1 MTADREYTTR
11 LEGETAKGWKRMLGA
26 QAPYRR
32 HIRRV
37 VEGRVLD
44 VGCGIGRNLHHLDGN
59 GVGVD
64 TNPHSVEVARREGLT
79 AHTADEF
86 ADSPDAL
93 PAGYDTMLLAHVLEH
108 MSPDEASSLLG
119 RYLPYLRPGG
129 RVVII
134 VPQEAGFRSDPTH
147 VHFLDLDDLTGIE
160 AGHGLVRETGYSFP
174 LPRAAGR
181 YFTHNETVSLSRLP
195 PG

>member
-1 MTADREYTTR
+1 MTADREYTSR
-11 LEGETAKGWKRMLGA
+11 LEDKTAKGWKRMLGA

-37 VEGRVLD
+37 VEGRALD
-44 VGCGIGRNLHHLDGN
+44 VGCGIGRNLAHLDGN

-64 TNPHSVEVARREGLT
+64 INPYSVEVARREGLT

-86 ADSPDAL
+86 ADSTDAQ
-93 PAGYDTMLLAHVLEH
+93 PAGYDTLLLAHVLEH

-119 RYLPYLRPGG
+119 RYLPCLRPRG

-147 VHFLDLDDLTGIE
+147 VHFLDLDDLAGIE

-195 PG
+195 SS